1 MNMTFKRRKI
11 LTNVF
16 SFYDGVGDVARSSSS
31 SDAIEVEQLSGCS
44 SLGLVSSSSALVRCK
59 DEFVVD
65 VAV

>member
-1 MNMTFKRRKI
+1 MNMTLKRRKI

-16 SFYDGVGDVARSSSS
+16 FYDGVGDVARSSSS